1 MATATGSMGRAE
13 SMGCCCGRVGR
24 RGEGV
29 LAREGDD
36 GGWNKW
42 RVICGKVWQAR
53 PRFAASQTPARLL
66 GSLSGPLPPHWLT
79 LASSTEPTA
88 RLIAAHIALASHW
101 HAHLLHPHPPALS
114 KSCTR
119 RHLGSHTPSPNGTPS
134 AEYSCFLLSFLKS
147 SLAQHAQHTLKPYPH
162 LLSLHPT
169 LQTFFVFY
177 QAPRASLV
185 NFIH

>member
-1 MATATGSMGRAE
+1 MEGNLREGLAS
-13 SMGCCCGRVGR
+13 SSKV
-24 RGEGV
+24 RGEPNTSS
-29 LAREGDD
+29 A
-36 GGWNKW
+36 
-42 RVICGKVWQAR
+42 
-53 PRFAASQTPARLL
+53 PRLTFRS
-66 GSLSGPLPPHWLT
+66 SPPHWLT

-134 AEYSCFLLSFLKS
+134 VEYSCFLLSFLKS

-162 LLSLHPT
+162 LLSLHHT